1 MSEVI
6 IKKCL
11 ELTCEKEVHQTG
23 AYFCGEHEKG
33 FRRSRKFIVGSLLT
47 LATSAVLYKLNNKDK
62 H

>member
-6 IKKCL
+6 VKKCS
-11 ELTCEKEVHQTG
+11 ELTCEKEVYQTG

-33 FRRSRKFIVGSLLT
+33 FRKFGKIAISSFLM
-47 LATSAVLYKLNNKDK
+47 LAVPAILHKLNNKDK